1 MEPFVRYRFKLA
13 PETVA
18 FIKTLSPKF
27 GFNGFGEAVYYRT
40 YSRKK
45 DDGSQE
51 DWADTVLRVTE
62 GILSIRKDH
71 HLKHHLSWNDD
82 EWQEF
87 ARSFV
92 ESMFNMD
99 FLAPGRGLW
108 ASGTEFMYQQGS
120 SALNNCGACTTQD
133 LILGS
138 SWLFSMLMNGCG
150 VGSDTAW
157 SGGAIRPDK
166 NKIENFVIP
175 DSREGWVLSIQ
186 KLLLAYI
193 PDTSG
198 QIQPFPKFD
207 YSKVRPRGAPIKGF
221 GGTASGPDPLIKLH
235 LRVEAYL
242 DAYLDYPSD
251 PVGSFVTL
259 VRKLRTTDYPYYD
272 EAGFD
277 KFVETVA
284 ESARKYPELKQYNA
298 TRCAVDI
305 TNAIGAC
312 VVAGNI
318 RRSSELILGKPHDK
332 VFLNLKNYTVNPER
346 EVIGWMSNNTVKL
359 SRTEDFACL
368 PTISERIRDNGEPGV
383 LNQLNVT
390 RYGRIGHRHDPQD
403 PWTRELEEDQATLC
417 NPCITQDTLVLT
429 TDGWRR
435 VQELHGRQF
444 TAVIE
449 GKRYY
454 STPQGFWLT
463 GTKPVFR
470 LTLTNGLTLKATA
483 DHEIYTLNR
492 GKVPLSQLTPE
503 DSIDIPNNTGYSYDQ
518 DDYLSQLLKSNQ
530 LLYVGTHIE
539 CVDSD
544 TGKPADSNS
553 NREILSR
560 LQLECLK
567 HGIPSQLLSGKLVFQ
582 PQVRNGT
589 YTSKMESIQPL
600 GEEEVFDC
608 TIPGIHCFIANGIKI
623 SNCSEIP
630 LEPFELCNLAEV
642 FPTRCLVDGKVN
654 ETRFFQALRY
664 ATFYSSTISLLPTH
678 WEVTNAVIARNRRI
692 GVSLSGIADLYDII
706 GFTELTRLVRA
717 GYKVVREENTR
728 LAHQAGVPTSI
739 RVTTMK
745 PSGSI
750 SQLVGVSSGLHF
762 PTFRYAIR
770 RMRVSEDS
778 PIVAVLKAAGYPWE
792 KDVYSD
798 NTLVFEFPIDQG
810 KTRSAEEVSMWEQFS
825 LLVSLQSAFVD
836 NMVSCTIY
844 FSPKTEAHQLE
855 RALASHAPFIK
866 SVSMLPHTQEGVY
879 KQAPYQGITK
889 EEYEQKLADIR
900 PIDWHQYGGSD
911 GQMPKFCTNDVCT
924 L

>member
-1 MEPFVRYRFKLA
+1 MEPFVRHRFKLSPA
-13 PETVA
+13 TVTH
-18 FIKTLSPKF
+18 IHSLQPKF

-51 DWADTVLRVTE
+51 NWADTVLRVTE

-71 HLKHHLSWNDD
+71 HLKNHLSWNDD
-82 EWQEF
+82 DWQEF
-87 ARSFV
+87 ARAFV
-92 ESMFNMD
+92 ESMFNMAW
-99 FLAPGRGLW
+99 LPPGRGLW
-108 ASGTEFMYQQGS
+108 ACGTEFMYQQGS
-120 SALNNCGACTTQD
+120 AALNNCGACTTKD
-133 LILGS
+133 LVLGS

-157 SGGAIRPDK
+157 EGGAIRP
-166 NKIENFVIP
+166 NKDHAETFVIP
-175 DSREGWVLSIQ
+175 DSREGWVESMQ
-186 KLLLAYI
+186 RLLQAYI
-193 PDTSG
+193 PDLSG
-198 QIQPFPKFD
+198 QVTPFPRFD
-207 YSKVRPRGAPIKGF
+207 YAKIRPRGAPIKGF

-235 LRVEAYL
+235 QRIEAYL
-242 DAYLDYPSD
+242 DAYLDYPTD
-251 PVGSFVTL
+251 PVGAFVKM
-259 VRKLRTTDYPYYD
+259 VRKLRSVDYSYYD
-272 EAGFD
+272 ASAFE
-277 KFVETVA
+277 KFVELVA
-284 ESARKYPELKQYNA
+284 ESARKYPEVKRYDS

-318 RRSSELILGKPHDK
+318 RRSSELILGKPEDK

-346 EVIGWMSNNTVKL
+346 EAIGWMSNNTVKL

-368 PTISERIRDNGEPGV
+368 PKIAERIRDNGEPGIY
-383 LNQLNVT
+383 NQLNVT

-403 PWTRELEEDQATLC
+403 RWTRELEEDQATLC
-417 NPCITQDTLVLT
+417 NPCITADTRVLT
-429 TDGWRR
+429 TDGWKQ
-435 VQELHGRQF
+435 VSELVGRQF
-444 TAVIE
+444 TAVVD
-449 GKRYY
+449 GKPYP
-454 STPQGFWLT
+454 STEQGFWCT
-463 GTKPVFR
+463 GTKPVYR
-470 LTLTNGLTLKATA
+470 LTLKSGLTLKATA

-492 GKVPLSQLTPE
+492 GKVPLSQLTPT
-503 DSIDIPNNTGYSYDQ
+503 DQIDIPNNTGYKPESDLTIIGTGVLCGNL
-518 DDYLSQLLKSNQ
+518 DSAREFQLHCLQ
-530 LLYVGTHIE
+530 EGIITHICPE
-539 CVDSD
+539 GDGVVIDEKRS
-544 TGKPADSNS
+544 
-553 NREILSR
+553 
-560 LQLECLK
+560 
-567 HGIPSQLLSGKLVFQ
+567 SGS
-582 PQVRNGT
+582 
-589 YTSKMESIQPL
+589 YTSSVESIEPL
-600 GEEEVFDC
+600 GEEEVYDC
-608 TIPGIHCFIANGIKI
+608 TIEEVHCFNANGMKI

-642 FPTRCLVDGKVN
+642 FPTRCLVENTVD
-654 ETRFFQALRY
+654 EDRFYQALRY
-664 ATFYSSTISLLPTH
+664 ATFYSSTIALLPTH
-678 WEVTNAVIARNRRI
+678 WDVTNAVIAKNRRI

-706 GFTELTRLVRA
+706 GFAELTRMVRA
-717 GYKVVREENTR
+717 GYKVVREENAMR
-728 LAHQAGVPTSI
+728 ARQAGVPSSI

-778 PIVAVLKAAGYPWE
+778 PIVKVLKEAGYPWE

-825 LLVSLQSAFVD
+825 LLVALNNSFTD

-844 FSPKTEAHQLE
+844 FNPKTEGHQLE

-879 KQAPYQGITK
+879 KQAPYQGITQD
-889 EEYEQKLADIR
+889 EYEKRLAAIQ
-900 PIDWHQYGGSD
+900 PINWQTYGGSD
-911 GQMPKFCTNDVCT
+911 GQMPKFCNNDTCT